1 MSDPKLGPSPAQ
13 IAMMGHNIQAQLDD
27 RARRR
32 RRRTRGLALGV
43 GLALLIGGSVTAAAL
58 AVRPAPDEQIR
69 YLVDCYPTPAIT
81 PDDFGRVLFLPEEND
96 DVPFG
101 SEFALMQCLRAYE
114 REQIDAPNPT
124 VCELAD
130 LRLGV
135 FPNPEDIPQEQFCV
149 ALGLHA
155 PGY

>member
-13 IAMMGHNIQAQLDD
+13 IAMMGHNIQAQLGD

-32 RRRTRGLALGV
+32 RRRTRGLALGI
-43 GLALLIGGSVTAAAL
+43 GLGLLIGGSVTAAAL
-58 AVRPAPDEQIR
+58 AVRPAPAEQIR
-69 YLVDCYPTPAIT
+69 YVVDCYPAPAVSA
-81 PDDFGRVLFLPEEND
+81 DFGRVLFLPEEND

-101 SEFALMQCLRAYE
+101 SEFALMQCIRTYE

-135 FPNPEDIPQEQFCV
+135 FPNPEAIPREQFCV

-155 PGY
+155 PDY